1 MKELMYYLSQN
12 PELVYKLEKNELSL
26 VIDPKWGVSNETIV
40 NVLKNLLLLCVV
52 SIGNNIFN
60 RLGFPNRFLK

>member
-40 NVLKNLLLLCVV
+40 NVLKK
-52 SIGNNIFN
+52 SIATL
-60 RLGFPNRFLK
+60 RSEYWQ